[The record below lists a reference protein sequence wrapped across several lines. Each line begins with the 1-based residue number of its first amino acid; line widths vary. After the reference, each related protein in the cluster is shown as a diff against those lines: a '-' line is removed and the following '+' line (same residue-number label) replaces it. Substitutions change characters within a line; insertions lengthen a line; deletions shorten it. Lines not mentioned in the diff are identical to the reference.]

1 MKCPN
6 TECGRKIQV
15 SDSREKEGGCV
26 VKRRR
31 RCNHCNQAW
40 TTCEII
46 QTDSTPTNFQ
56 PPLVKTNLPIAEIF
70 TEVLRLLISLG
81 KSMGLK
87 TSL

>member
-6 TECGRKIQV
+6 SDCGRKIQV

-40 TTCEII
+40 TTCEVI
-46 QTDSTPTNFQ
+46 QTDSALANFQ
-56 PPLVKTNLPIAEIF
+56 SIPTKTNLRTAEIYS
-70 TEVLRLLISLG
+70 EILKLLISLR